1 VDELAGATPD
11 SRLRPDGGLVG
22 VKGAVEGAIVG
33 GAVWS
38 WSRPAV
44 PGTVRRLEFGK
55 EEHFEIGIWAGG
67 REAVQ
72 N

>member
-1 VDELAGATPD
+1 M
-11 SRLRPDGGLVG
+11 
-22 VKGAVEGAIVG
+22 KGAVEGAIVG